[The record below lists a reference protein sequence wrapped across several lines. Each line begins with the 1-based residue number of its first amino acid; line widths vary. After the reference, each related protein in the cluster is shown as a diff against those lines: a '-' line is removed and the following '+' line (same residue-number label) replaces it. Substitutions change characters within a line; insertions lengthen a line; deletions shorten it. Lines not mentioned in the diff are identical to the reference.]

1 MSLKKIVMMVTAVL
15 VLALLSAFWW
25 ISQYDYNRL
34 KPIIAEQVRAATDRD
49 IDIQGDLRLKVGLAP
64 TLTTGPVKLRNAAWG
79 SEPNMLTTEGIELQ
93 LSLLPLLRKKG
104 VFKRLVLIKPV
115 ALVEQNADGT
125 QNNWEFDKK
134 PAKDTPAPETPSE
147 PVEFSLEHAEI
158 KDGQLRILN
167 HPTGD
172 ATTLHIGD
180 FVLEKQRGSLPLK
193 MKLKGAYNETAF
205 SLEGDINLF
214 RDLLYTSKDWAFDLA
229 FKAKQTEV
237 TLAGRL
243 QRPSGDA
250 PPRLEV
256 AVNGPQLDVRPW
268 LVASQDAPAPVKKNT
283 DRVFSDAP
291 LPLEILHKLDLQADI
306 EIEELLLPHIALNKV
321 KTTLRIDGGRFEAGP
336 ARAVAGGGDYLAH
349 FKIDAQAKPPRMTAD
364 LKIAQMNAGL
374 MLKELGQS
382 NVMEGVLDF
391 RADLAGQGAS
401 MAQLMGGLNGHAMLV
416 SGEGRLGQG
425 FFSLFSRDLTNQ
437 LLELFNPSESR
448 ESTTPIECLVIRL
461 DSTKGKVDL
470 SQVVWVT
477 PDAIVVGG
485 GQIDL
490 ATEKID
496 IGIQPTPKR
505 GSVSLGIL
513 TKPFR
518 LGGTLG
524 KPAMNIDPTATA
536 LTAGRIAGG
545 MLFGPVG
552 IAMAFT
558 SISGNAANPCL
569 EAAQT
574 AEKGVVPEEKG
585 FLENIGDKLRFWK
598 KE

>member
-1 MSLKKIVMMVTAVL
+1 MSLKKTVMIVTAVL

-125 QNNWEFDKK
+125 QNNWEFDKE
-134 PAKDTPAPETPSE
+134 PAKDTPAPEPPSE
-147 PVEFSLEHAEI
+147 PLEFSLEHAEI

-172 ATTLHIGD
+172 ATTLRIGD

-205 SLEGDINLF
+205 SLEGESSSLH
-214 RDLLYTSKDWAFDLA
+214 DLVTTDKDWVFDLA
-229 FKAKQTEV
+229 VKAKQTEV

-256 AVNGPQLDVRPW
+256 AVNGSQLDVRPW
-268 LVASQDAPAPVKKNT
+268 LATPKDAPAPARKNT
-283 DRVFSDAP
+283 GRVFSDAP
-291 LPLEILHKLDLQADI
+291 LQLEALNKLDLQAEIDI
-306 EIEELLLPHIALNKV
+306 QELLLPHIALNKV
-321 KTTLRIDGGRFEAGP
+321 KTTLRIEEGRFEAGP
-336 ARAVAGGGDYLAH
+336 ARAVAGGGDYQAH
-349 FKIDAQAKPPRMTAD
+349 FKIDSRAKPPRMKAD
-364 LKIAQMNAGL
+364 LKIDQMNAGV
-374 MLKELGQS
+374 MLKELDLQ

-391 RADLAGQGAS
+391 QADLAGQGAS
-401 MAQLMGGLNGHAMLV
+401 MAELMASLDGHAMLV
-416 SGEGRLGQG
+416 SGEGRLGQA
-425 FFSLFSRDLTNQ
+425 FFGLFSKDLTDQ
-437 LLELFNPSESR
+437 LLSLFNPFEKGD
-448 ESTTPIECLVIRL
+448 STTPIECLVIRL
-461 DSTKGKVDL
+461 DSTKGKVEL

-485 GQIDL
+485 GRIDL
-490 ATEKID
+490 TTEKID
-496 IGIQPTPKR
+496 IGIQPTPKQ
-505 GSVSLGIL
+505 GSISLGVL

-518 LGGTLG
+518 LGGTLSN
-524 KPAMNIDPTATA
+524 PSMAIDPTATA

-545 MLFGPVG
+545 VLFGPVG

-558 SISGNAANPCL
+558 KIEGDVANPCL
-569 EAAQT
+569 EAVKN
-574 AEKGVVPEEKG
+574 AENGVVPEKKG
-585 FLENIGDKLRFWK
+585 FFEKIGDAVKSLGGD
-598 KE
+598 